1 MITKAEAILAINPTI
16 QMVWHNDEIT
26 VTDGSVLPSE
36 SEIQAKIAELEAAEP
51 LRLLRQQRNQL
62 LTQSDWMAV
71 SDRVMTQAQIDY
83 RQALRDLPANSEPQL
98 DENGNLTNV
107 TWPTKPGE
115 NT

>member
-1 MITKAEAILAINPTI
+1 MKHPDGYYYYRLETHNVCSKDPMPKHAGKEILPTDPEFSDK
-16 QMVWHNDEIT
+16 WAT
-26 VTDGSVLPSE
+26 
-36 SEIQAKIAELEAAEP
+36 EP
-51 LRLLRQQRNQL
+51 LRLLRKQRNQL
-62 LTQSDWMAV
+62 LAQSDWMAL
-71 SDRVMTQAQIDY
+71 SDRTMTQAQIDY